1 MNLLRRE
8 NIMSLLQSSKDKPV
22 IKVLTGVRRSG
33 KSTALKMFANELVKS
48 RIGKQQ
54 IQQYN
59 FEDPKVNV
67 ITNWREHYDIINS
80 NLVNEKMNYIFID
93 EVQEL
98 NEFQKLLNGLQ
109 IIENADLYITG
120 SNARLLS
127 GELATLLSGRY
138 ITINVTPFSCREF
151 SEFNK
156 KIGYRN
162 LIESYISGSGFPA
175 IAGEEIQDSDFANA
189 YIKNIYSTVLEKDI
203 FQRLEIRDKRDF
215 QNIAKFVFANIGSP
229 LSPNNISNKLTSS
242 GIKINNKTVER
253 YIKALIDSYL
263 IYEVNRF
270 DVKGKKQLAT
280 QEKYY
285 AVDLGIRR
293 YLIGQ
298 KRRDDIGHCLENVVY
313 FELLRRGGKIWT
325 GKSQDSEIDFVVQKP
340 MGEIEYYQVAYT
352 AKDESTL
359 ARELS
364 PLKKIKDNYRKFLLT
379 TDEFEFNNDG
389 IELLNIERW
398 VLGG

>member
-8 NIMSLLQSSKDKPV
+8 NIMNLLLDCKDKPV

-33 KSTALKMFANELVKS
+33 KSTALKMFADELAKNGVSK
-48 RIGKQQ
+48 RQ

-59 FEDPKVNV
+59 FEDPKINA
-67 ITNWREHYDIINS
+67 IANWREHYDRVNS
-80 NLVNEKMNYIFID
+80 KLVNGKMNYIFID

-98 NEFQKLLNGLQ
+98 SEFQKLLNGLQ
-109 IIENADLYITG
+109 IIENVDLYITG
-120 SNARLLS
+120 LNARLLS

-151 SEFNK
+151 FEFNK
-156 KIGYRN
+156 KAKYRN

-175 IAGEEIQDSDFANA
+175 IAGEKIQDSDFGNA
-189 YIKNIYSTVLEKDI
+189 YIENIYSTVLEKDI

-229 LSPNNISNKLTSS
+229 LSPNNITNKLADN

-263 IYEVNRF
+263 VYEVNRF
-270 DVKGKKQLAT
+270 DIKGKKQLAT

-285 AVDLGIRR
+285 VVDLGIRR
-293 YLIGQ
+293 HLIGQ

-325 GKSQDSEIDFVVQKP
+325 GKSQESEIDFVVQKP

-359 ARELS
+359 ERELS

-379 TDEFEFNNDG
+379 TDDFEFNNDG
-389 IELLNIERW
+389 IELLNIEQW
-398 VLGG
+398 LLKE

>member
-1 MNLLRRE
+1 
-8 NIMSLLQSSKDKPV
+8 
-22 IKVLTGVRRSG
+22 
-33 KSTALKMFANELVKS
+33 MFASELVKS
-48 RIGKQQ
+48 GVGKRQ

-59 FEDPKVNV
+59 FEDPKINA
-67 ITNWREHYDIINS
+67 ITNWREHYNIVNS
-80 NLVNEKMNYIFID
+80 NLVKGKMNYIFID

-138 ITINVTPFSCREF
+138 ITVNVTPFSCREF
-151 SEFNK
+151 FEFNK
-156 KIGYRN
+156 KNEYRN
-162 LIESYISGSGFPA
+162 LIESYISSSGFPA
-175 IAGEEIQDSDFANA
+175 IAGEETQGSDFVNA
-189 YIKNIYSTVLEKDI
+189 YIENIYSTVLEKDI

-215 QNIAKFVFANIGSP
+215 KNIAKFIFANIGSP
-229 LSPNNISNKLTSS
+229 LSPNNISNKLASN
-242 GIKINNKTVER
+242 GIKINNKTIER

-270 DVKGKKQLAT
+270 DIKGKKQLAT

-298 KRRDDIGHCLENVVY
+298 KKRDDIGHCLENVVY
-313 FELLRRGGKIWT
+313 FELFRRGGKIWT
-325 GKSQDSEIDFVVQKP
+325 GKAQESEIDFVVQKP

-352 AKDESTL
+352 VKDEATL
-359 ARELS
+359 ARELN
-364 PLKKIKDNYRKFLLT
+364 PLKKIKDNYKKFLLT
-379 TDEFEFNNDG
+379 TDEFEFNSEG

-398 VLGG
+398 VMEL